1 MQRCTVRAVVE
12 KNAFMDREK
21 RLCTEI
27 LVCGL
32 LAVSHFF
39 AEA

>member
-1 MQRCTVRAVVE
+1 MQRCTVKAVLE
-12 KNAFMDREK
+12 KNAYMYREK

-32 LAVSHFF
+32 LAVSHFS
-39 AEA
+39 AVA